1 MTSRTIVNIC
11 VGALFVL
18 AVLYVMGKWNTPDW
32 QENPMYPLISI
43 IVLAIVGGVFFVT
56 VVLPR
61 FGDAIGTVMYSS
73 GEEVE
78 QDESMKAV
86 ALMAKGDYQ
95 GAIKEY
101 EKMIAS
107 KPEDPFP
114 VSEIAK
120 IYAEKLHAPDQALVI
135 IQENLENR
143 DWTEENAAF
152 LMFRLSDIHMANHQ
166 YDAAKD
172 ILEQVAG
179 NFPGTRHSGNARH
192 KINELEQIQY
202 KEIAAQRAKQSS
214 QG

>member
-18 AVLYVMGKWNTPDW
+18 AVLYVMGQWNTPDW
-32 QENPMYPLISI
+32 QDNPMYPLISI
-43 IVLAIVGGVFFVT
+43 IILAIVGGVFFVT

-86 ALMAKGDYQ
+86 ALVAKGDYH

-101 EKMIAS
+101 EKMIAN

-120 IYAEKLHAPDQALVI
+120 IYSEKLHAPDQALVI

-152 LMFRLSDIHMANHQ
+152 LMFRLSDIHMATRN

>member
-18 AVLYVMGKWNTPDW
+18 AVLYVMAQWNTPEW
-32 QENPMYPLISI
+32 QDNPMYPLISI

-56 VVLPR
+56 VVLPK

-86 ALMAKGDYQ
+86 ALVAKGDYH

-101 EKMIAS
+101 EKMIAN

-120 IYAEKLHAPDQALVI
+120 IYSEKLHAPDQALHV

-152 LMFRLSDIHMANHQ
+152 LMFRLSDIHMATRN

-192 KINELEQIQY
+192 KINELEQLQY
-202 KEIAAQRAKQSS
+202 KEIAAQRAKLSS

>member
-1 MTSRTIVNIC
+1 
-11 VGALFVL
+11 
-18 AVLYVMGKWNTPDW
+18 MGKWNTPDW
-32 QENPMYPLISI
+32 QDNPMYPLISI
-43 IVLAIVGGVFFVT
+43 ITLAIVGGVFFVT
-56 VVLPR
+56 VLLPK
-61 FGDAIGTVMYSS
+61 FGDAVGTVMYSS

-86 ALMAKGDYQ
+86 ALVAKGDYH

-101 EKMIAS
+101 EKMMAN

-120 IYAEKLHAPDQALVI
+120 IYTEKLHAPDQALVVL
-135 IQENLENR
+135 QENLEGR

-152 LMFRLSDIHMANHQ
+152 LMFRLSDLHMASHN

-192 KINELEQIQY
+192 KINELEQLQY
-202 KEIAAQRAKQSS
+202 KEIAAQRAKLSS
-214 QG
+214 QS

>member
-11 VGALFVL
+11 IGTLFVL
-18 AVLYVMGKWNTPDW
+18 AVLYVMGKWNSPDW

-43 IVLAIVGGVFFVT
+43 ITLAIVGGVFFVT

-86 ALMAKGDYQ
+86 ALVAKGDYH

-101 EKMIAS
+101 EKMIAN

-120 IYAEKLHAPDQALVI
+120 IHSEKLHAPDQALHV

-152 LMFRLSDIHMANHQ
+152 LMFRLSDIHMATRN

-192 KINELEQIQY
+192 KINELEQLQY
-202 KEIAAQRAKQSS
+202 KEIAAQRAKLSS

>member
-32 QENPMYPLISI
+32 QDNPMYPLISI

-86 ALMAKGDYQ
+86 ALVAKGDYH

-101 EKMIAS
+101 EKMMAN

-120 IYAEKLHAPDQALVI
+120 IYTEKLHAPDQALVI
-135 IQENLENR
+135 IQDNLEGR

-152 LMFRLSDIHMANHQ
+152 LMFRLSDIHMAGHN

-214 QG
+214 QS

>member
-32 QENPMYPLISI
+32 QDNPMYPLISI
-43 IVLAIVGGVFFVT
+43 ITLAIVGGVFFVT
-56 VVLPR
+56 VLLPK
-61 FGDAIGTVMYSS
+61 FGDAVGTVMYSS

-86 ALMAKGDYQ
+86 ALVAKGDYH

-101 EKMIAS
+101 EKMMAN

-120 IYAEKLHAPDQALVI
+120 IYTEKLHAPDQALVI
-135 IQENLENR
+135 LQENLEGR

-152 LMFRLSDIHMANHQ
+152 LMFRLSDLHMASHN

-192 KINELEQIQY
+192 KINELEQLQY
-202 KEIAAQRAKQSS
+202 KEIAAQRAKLSS
-214 QG
+214 QS

>member
-1 MTSRTIVNIC
+1 
-11 VGALFVL
+11 
-18 AVLYVMGKWNTPDW
+18 
-32 QENPMYPLISI
+32 MYPLISI

-56 VVLPR
+56 VVLPK

-86 ALMAKGDYQ
+86 ALVAKGDYH

-101 EKMIAS
+101 EKMIAN

-120 IYAEKLHAPDQALVI
+120 IYSEKLHAPDQALHV

-152 LMFRLSDIHMANHQ
+152 LMFRLSDIHMATRN

-192 KINELEQIQY
+192 KINELEQLQY
-202 KEIAAQRAKQSS
+202 KEIAAQRAKLSS

>member
-11 VGALFVL
+11 VGTLFVL
-18 AVLYVMGKWNTPDW
+18 AVLYVMGKWNSPEW

-43 IVLAIVGGVFFVT
+43 ITLAIVGGVVFVT
-56 VVLPR
+56 VVLPK

-86 ALMAKGDYQ
+86 ALVAKGDYL

-101 EKMIAS
+101 EKMIAN

-120 IYAEKLHAPDQALVI
+120 IYSEKLHAPDQALVV

-143 DWTEENAAF
+143 EWTEENAAF
-152 LMFRLSDIHMANHQ
+152 LMFRLSDIHMATRN

-192 KINELEQIQY
+192 KINELEQLQY
-202 KEIAAQRAKQSS
+202 KEIAAQRAKLSS

>member
-11 VGALFVL
+11 VGTLFVL
-18 AVLYVMGKWNTPDW
+18 AVLYVMGKWNSPDW

-43 IVLAIVGGVFFVT
+43 IMLAIVGGVFFVT
-56 VVLPR
+56 VVLPK

-86 ALMAKGDYQ
+86 ALVAKGDYH

-101 EKMIAS
+101 EKMIAN

-120 IYAEKLHAPDQALVI
+120 IYSEKLHAPDQALVI

-143 DWTEENAAF
+143 EWTEENAAF
-152 LMFRLSDIHMANHQ
+152 LMFRLSDIHMATRN

-192 KINELEQIQY
+192 KINELEQLQY
-202 KEIAAQRAKQSS
+202 KEIAAQRAKLSS

>member
-32 QENPMYPLISI
+32 QDNPMYPLISI
-43 IVLAIVGGVFFVT
+43 ITLAIVGGVFFVT
-56 VVLPR
+56 VLLPK
-61 FGDAIGTVMYSS
+61 FGDAVGTVMYSS

-86 ALMAKGDYQ
+86 ALVAKGDYH

-101 EKMIAS
+101 EKMMAN

-120 IYAEKLHAPDQALVI
+120 IYTEKLHAPDQALVVL
-135 IQENLENR
+135 QENLEGR

-152 LMFRLSDIHMANHQ
+152 LMFRLSDLHMASHN

-192 KINELEQIQY
+192 KINELEQLQY
-202 KEIAAQRAKQSS
+202 KEIAAQRAKLSS
-214 QG
+214 QS

>member
-11 VGALFVL
+11 VGTLFVL
-18 AVLYVMGKWNTPDW
+18 AVLYVMGKWNSPDW

-43 IVLAIVGGVFFVT
+43 ITLAIVGGVFFVT
-56 VVLPR
+56 VVLPK

-86 ALMAKGDYQ
+86 ALVAKGDYH

-101 EKMIAS
+101 EKMIAN

-120 IYAEKLHAPDQALVI
+120 IYSEKLHAPDQALVV

-143 DWTEENAAF
+143 EWTEENAAF
-152 LMFRLSDIHMANHQ
+152 LMFRLSDIHMATRN

-192 KINELEQIQY
+192 KINELEQLQY
-202 KEIAAQRAKQSS
+202 KEIAAQRAKLSS